1 MISDQEELAE
11 NNSISTTFEDTN
23 SKNKRIKERKVGQV
37 MELVALW
44 RKYYQGFTDPE
55 TGTLVKM
62 SLQDAAAKVGVS
74 KKSLD
79 DYLLQIRYD
88 QGIPPVASFYIHF
101 RSAMKYGFDFNANLD
116 KSAGN
121 LRSFVKKKKTSKN
134 SKSSNKDSSA
144 SPSMIESDR
153 MHSKLNCFI
162 EISAEFAKLFE
173 KKTPKDNQRDVSE
186 RRVGI
191 STRSKKI

>member
-88 QGIPPVASFYIHF
+88 QGIPPVTSFYIHF

-116 KSAGN
+116 KSVGN
-121 LRSFVKKKKTSKN
+121 LRSFVKKKKSSKN

-144 SPSMIESDR
+144 SPSMIELNR
-153 MHSKLNCFI
+153 MHSKLF
-162 EISAEFAKLFE
+162 F
-173 KKTPKDNQRDVSE
+173 
-186 RRVGI
+186 
-191 STRSKKI
+191 